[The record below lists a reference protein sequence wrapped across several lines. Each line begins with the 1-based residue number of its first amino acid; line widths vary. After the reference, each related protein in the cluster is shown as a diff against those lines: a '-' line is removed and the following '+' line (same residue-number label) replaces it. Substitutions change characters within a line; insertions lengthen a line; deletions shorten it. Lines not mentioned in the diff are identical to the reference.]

1 MIEVKNR
8 EAFNKISSGLIISIC
23 LIIYYILGYLP
34 YYNLK
39 LNSIKYLLPLIPLF
53 FIFLFN
59 RFICNRVVMQ
69 YFLRNMILYLF
80 IFSISF
86 LVCFFI
92 GFYKRYFIEIFLV
105 FCPLLFAFGLSFF
118 YQKSTQN
125 TYLKIVFWG
134 TIASYLVDKGVE
146 ILPVIHHPQLLIDAI
161 KKSTISTE
169 SGAGFI
175 FGILFLYYL
184 MENEKKN
191 MFISL
196 LFCLL
201 SFKRISLVGIV
212 VSFLFWFFLRNKKDK
227 IQNKPVRFSLLM
239 VAVNF
244 IFIMLCFQ
252 LVSGRYDE
260 FISQYLGISTN
271 QLLMGRYQLYKSVML
286 LFGDIHLLGI
296 GFGKTVDV
304 LIKNDFPLKNFHS
317 DILKNFLELGPIL
330 FFIWIFYFYY
340 NNVMNF
346 KLLVIA
352 VYLNMLF
359 LSDNVFIYFE
369 VMFLFYLLGMI
380 YVLEPKITGNLK
392 KNRG

>member
-1 MIEVKNR
+1 
-8 EAFNKISSGLIISIC
+8 
-23 LIIYYILGYLP
+23 
-34 YYNLK
+34 
-39 LNSIKYLLPLIPLF
+39 
-53 FIFLFN
+53 
-59 RFICNRVVMQ
+59 
-69 YFLRNMILYLF
+69 
-80 IFSISF
+80 
-86 LVCFFI
+86 
-92 GFYKRYFIEIFLV
+92 V